1 MPNKTFALCAS
12 LFFLVLL
19 MTTCSSPAPEPQPA
33 AAPAQELWGDLTP
46 LVSVKELMRDM
57 IDPVADNIFNAVRS
71 DITAKGTV
79 ETFPRTDED
88 WAKVRMGAVT
98 LAEGVYLLK
107 IPRPWA
113 PPGDNN
119 NSSGPDAYELSPAQI
134 EAKRKADPV
143 LWNAKI
149 EALRNV
155 GREVM
160 DVVDKKDVNALF
172 EAAGDLDLAC
182 EGCHLEFWYPGDK
195 ITLPKLDQRLQELFG
210 DGAKKTP

>member
-1 MPNKTFALCAS
+1 MHNKTFASCAS
-12 LFFLVLL
+12 LLFLALL
-19 MTTCSSPAPEPQPA
+19 MTTCSSPAPEPPPA
-33 AAPAQELWGDLTP
+33 APVQELWGELTP

-160 DVVDKKDVNALF
+160 EVVDRKDVNALF

-182 EGCHLEFWYPGDK
+182 EGCHLEYWYPGDK

-210 DGAKKTP
+210 DGAKKQP